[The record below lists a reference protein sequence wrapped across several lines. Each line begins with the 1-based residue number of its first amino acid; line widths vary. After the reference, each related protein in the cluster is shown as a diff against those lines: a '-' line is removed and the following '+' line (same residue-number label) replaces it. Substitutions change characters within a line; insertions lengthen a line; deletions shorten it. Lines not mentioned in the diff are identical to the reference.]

1 MQKESMQIPGMVGSS
16 VAFAS
21 VEIVSCG
28 LGKGK
33 HGWNVSLANYESIYV
48 LVNIEAII
56 YCLIMFTAKY
66 AVLQLIKSIFYDHR
80 RKKVVVRVIWGLI
93 WANLLLYSLVIL
105 LIIFGCKPIKKQW
118 SPATPG
124 HCINQ
129 ADLYIPSGA
138 LNILS
143 DLTILA
149 VPLAAISKLQAPI
162 KTKIA
167 AGSLF
172 SIGVFA
178 CMASIARLS
187 YSLKLD
193 LYDATWLLLP
203 VNQWA

>member
-1 MQKESMQIPGMVGSS
+1 
-16 VAFAS
+16 
-21 VEIVSCG
+21 
-28 LGKGK
+28 
-33 HGWNVSLANYESIYV
+33 
-48 LVNIEAII
+48 
-56 YCLIMFTAKY
+56 MFTAKY

-138 LNILS
+138 LNVLS

-172 SIGVFA
+172 SIGV
-178 CMASIARLS
+178 L
-187 YSLKLD
+187 
-193 LYDATWLLLP
+193 
-203 VNQWA
+203 